1 MYNQDENPRINE
13 PKGDLLFHDQPI
25 YLKDNYAGFWLR
37 FAALMIDGIV
47 IVVIIAILSMVF
59 GIGMIDQTDSEEAL
73 FYIMSFYGFIQI
85 LVILYFSLLESSK
98 WQATLGKRAVGIL
111 VTDERG
117 GKISFGRALG
127 RHFAKLLSSI
137 ILYIGFIMAGFTE
150 RKQALHDLIAGTLI
164 IRDNNKIIQ

>member
-47 IVVIIAILSMVF
+47 FVIIIAILSMVF
-59 GIGMIDQTDSEEAL
+59 GIAMITSDDSEEGVYFL
-73 FYIMSFYGFIQI
+73 LGFYGFIKI
-85 LVILYFSLLESSK
+85 IIILYFSLLESSK

-111 VTDERG
+111 VTDENG

-137 ILYIGFIMAGFTE
+137 ILNIGFIMAGFTE

-164 IRDNNKIIQ
+164 IKDNK